1 MRWSMP
7 LLAPIRAL
15 VCCAALASL
24 AGLGAG
30 CSVIVDGELN
40 NRGSDSGVGGQ
51 TCMFDAQCISFD
63 PFNCNRVC
71 GPEGRCIDG
80 PAPDGTRCGMGG
92 PQHCVAQVCVMR
104 VCGDGYVDRNASP
117 PEYCDDGNMVDTDS
131 CNNACTRSLLGPG
144 ARQLLGRQPL
154 QRRRDVR
161 RRDGRHAVPRRRG
174 AGREQRLHDR
184 HRRDR
189 DLPGQGLRPVSRVR
203 ARHCR

>member
-1 MRWSMP
+1 MP

-131 CNNACTRSLLGPG
+131 CNNACTRSCSAPAPANCSDANPCNGEETCADVMGVMLCRAAAAPAENSACTTDTGETG
-144 ARQLLGRQPL
+144 TC
-154 QRRRDVR
+154 RDKVC
-161 RRDGRHAVPRRRG
+161 VP
-174 AGREQRLHDR
+174 
-184 HRRDR
+184 
-189 DLPGQGLRPVSRVR
+189 
-203 ARHCR
+203 